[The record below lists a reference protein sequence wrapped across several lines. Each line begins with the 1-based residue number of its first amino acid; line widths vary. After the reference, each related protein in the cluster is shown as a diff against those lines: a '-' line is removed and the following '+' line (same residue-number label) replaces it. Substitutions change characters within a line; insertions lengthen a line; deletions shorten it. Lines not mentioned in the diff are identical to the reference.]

1 MNVVDYVILGIV
13 GISFLFG
20 LYRGFVT
27 SVLGLAAVL
36 AAMGVSLLALRRRAR
51 DKEAVHA

>member
-36 AAMGVSLLALRRRAR
+36 AAMFAAYALAP
-51 DKEAVHA
+51 